1 MPRKKKELSLS
12 SLEKTSEKTDKK
24 PRKKISEENLRE
36 KLTKEKTE
44 GKVLETEEVSDEEKK
59 KEVAAL
65 KERAKELE
73 ESLKESKDKLNSSKL
88 KEEFGEELEKGIKK
102 QQKLLVP
109 LEEYVKAGIHLGT
122 KIISGDM
129 RKYVYRRRVDGLA
142 ILNTNLI
149 DEKLREAIKLISKF
163 KPEDIILVCKREAG
177 WKAAEL
183 FSELAGI
190 RAFTKKY
197 PAGITTNP
205 NLADFFEPS
214 LVIISDPWID
224 KNAIHDAK
232 IRNIP
237 VIGLCDSNNVTRDID
252 CIIPCNN
259 KSNKTLGL
267 VFYILAEGYCKANK
281 LPFEAKISD
290 FTGEESQTENTIPK

>member
-1 MPRKKKELSLS
+1 MPRKKKAL
-12 SLEKTSEKTDKK
+12 LEKD
-24 PRKKISEENLRE
+24 LGE

-44 GKVLETEEVSDEEKK
+44 TVGENKEMEEKDKEREVS
-59 KEVAAL
+59 AL

-73 ESLKESKDKLNSSKL
+73 AGLE
-88 KEEFGEELEKGIKK
+88 KEEMKIEELEKEIKK
-102 QQKLLVP
+102 QQKLLFP

-129 RKYVYRRRVDGLA
+129 RKYVYRRRADGLA

-177 WKAAEL
+177 WKAAGL

-197 PAGITTNP
+197 PAGIITNP
-205 NLADFFEPS
+205 NLSDFFEPS

-237 VIGLCDSNNVTRDID
+237 VIGLCDSNNVTRAID

-267 VFYILAEGYCKANK
+267 VFYILAEGYCKARGIK
-281 LPFEAKISD
+281 FEAKISD
-290 FTGEESQTENTIPK
+290 FTGEDTATENQNNVGNIPK